1 MHAKL
6 LQLCLTLCEPVHGIL
21 QARIL
26 ESVVMPLLLRGSFL
40 LRDRTSISLYVCVC
54 VYIYIYI
61 YRERERERER
71 QRQRQRQRV
80 REAGTEREMSTFIK
94 LNKLLIFSLL
104 LNASFL

>member
-26 ESVVMPLLLRGSFL
+26 ESVVMPLLLRGSSL

-54 VYIYIYI
+54 VCVYIYIYIYI
-61 YRERERERER
+61 YRERE
-71 QRQRQRQRV
+71 RQRQRQRV